1 MKRLGTPVP
10 TALRLIRGNPSKRPL
25 PKNEPVVPL
34 AQPDPPPFLCD
45 DAKEEWVRICGTL
58 HAAGLMTEIDR
69 AALAAYAAAYGR
81 WAQAERAINRLAE
94 SGDVN
99 SGLTILTSNG
109 NVIQN
114 PLIGIA
120 NKAKTAVVRFAAEFG
135 MTPSARSRVSVTPQE
150 KDAEENKAARHF

>member
-1 MKRLGTPVP
+1 M
-10 TALRLIRGNPSKRPL
+10 

-58 HAAGLMTEIDR
+58 YAAGLMTEIDR

-94 SGDVN
+94 SDDVN

-135 MTPSARSRVSVTPQE
+135 MTPSARSRVSVAPQE
-150 KDAEENKAARHF
+150 KNVEENKAARHF

>member
-1 MKRLGTPVP
+1 M
-10 TALRLIRGNPSKRPL
+10 
-25 PKNEPVVPL
+25 
-34 AQPDPPPFLCD
+34 
-45 DAKEEWVRICGTL
+45 
-58 HAAGLMTEIDR
+58 AG
-69 AALAAYAAAYGR
+69 GR
-81 WAQAERAINRLAE
+81 RQSGAINRLAE
-94 SGDVN
+94 SDDVN